1 MSSSTVTP
9 PTICPY
15 AVRVQPTQ
23 CRMVCP
29 KCESYLA
36 SPSSIV
42 AVADSTNPELDE
54 EDWEEPNWYDEQTE
68 YYEEEDDEDYEE
80 EEGGEDYEEDYDLED
95 PDQYDPTG
103 PDEVAD
109 LINDS

>member
-1 MSSSTVTP
+1 MSSTTVT

-42 AVADSTNPELDE
+42 AIADSTNPELDQE
-54 EDWEEPNWYDEQTE
+54 EWEEPDNWYDDETE
-68 YYEEEDDEDYEE
+68 YYEEEGEDDEDYQ
-80 EEGGEDYEEDYDLED
+80 YAEDYDDELEADD
-95 PDQYDPTG
+95 PLDD
-103 PDEVAD
+103 DEISD
-109 LINDS
+109 LLNDT